1 MQRYENINA
10 SSKRISTDCYTTYC
24 VTVAAAAHQN
34 CRSKYVRANDV
45 YAACAFRCAEAP
57 ATAPSEIKSE
67 PKCHRE
73 VDEIQLSRDRPAG
86 RSQNLVG
93 TKSKTLGII
102 WVQRLKFCQNLV
114 GDNIPYPHTVRHP
127 CAWRLCSGGGVARA
141 KVFCSC

>member
-1 MQRYENINA
+1 MLLQKGFQPTAIHTVSRLRQQHTRIAEVSTYEQMT
-10 SSKRISTDCYTTYC
+10 SKRL
-24 VTVAAAAHQN
+24 VPFPGEV
-34 CRSKYVRANDV
+34 
-45 YAACAFRCAEAP
+45 P

-93 TKSKTLGII
+93 TMSKTLGII
-102 WVQRLKFCQNLV
+102 SVQRLKFYQNLV
-114 GDNIPYPHTVRHP
+114 GDNSPYPHTVRHP